1 MLNLKVGVVGSG
13 SWGTA
18 LAQVLADNDVDV
30 TVWGRNLDEIVD
42 IQKYHLNEAYF
53 PQVKLN
59 PTIKATHKFDDLTNN
74 DIILLAVPT
83 AAVESVSQ
91 DLNKILTKE
100 TVIINVAKGF
110 HPTSHKLLSEVIKEN
125 IDADKLKGVVSLIGP
140 SHAEDV
146 VLRKLTAINA
156 VCEDN
161 DLAYEI
167 QHLFSNDYFR
177 VYRTDDVIGAQ
188 IGVAIKNIIAVAAGI
203 ISGLDLGDNA
213 KAALITRGLA
223 EMTRFGTHFNGRA
236 ETFLGLCG
244 VGDLVVTASSYHSR
258 NFQAGLQIGKADSA
272 ENFLSSN
279 TKTVEGVHAAKAVY
293 EIAQEENISMPITQ
307 EIYRVIYENKIPSVA
322 IAELM
327 TRDLKKENI

>member
-1 MLNLKVGVVGSG
+1 MKVGVVGSG

-18 LAQVLADNDVDV
+18 LAQVLADNEVDV
-30 TVWGRNLDEIVD
+30 LIWGRSLDEVVD

-59 PTIKATHKFDDLTNN
+59 PNIKASHNFNDLKDA

-83 AAVESVSQ
+83 AAVESVSRQ
-91 DLNKILTKE
+91 LNDILEKE

-110 HPTSHKLLSEVIKEN
+110 HPTTHALLSDVIKDTVEK
-125 IDADKLKGVVSLIGP
+125 DKLKGVVSLIGP

-146 VLRKLTAINA
+146 VLRKLTAVNA
-156 VCEDN
+156 VSEDQA
-161 DLAYEI
+161 LAYDI

-203 ISGLDLGDNA
+203 IAGLDLGDNA
-213 KAALITRGLA
+213 RAALITRGLA
-223 EMTRFGTHFNGRA
+223 EMTRFGVHFGGRA

-244 VGDLVVTASSYHSR
+244 VGDLVVTASSVHSR
-258 NFQAGLQIGKADSA
+258 NYQAGLLIGQADSA
-272 ENFLSSN
+272 ENFLSNN

-293 EIAQEENISMPITQ
+293 EIAEEAGISMPITQ
-307 EIYRVIYENKIPSVA
+307 EIYRVIYENKTPSVA

-327 TRDLKKENI
+327 ARDLKKEYI